1 MRKRRREGGRRT
13 GHHYIYYFRFYW
25 GGRKERRG
33 VALQLKGLRHQKSH
47 VHCPCPRGGAKL
59 PGSASP
65 GGRSRNA
72 GLQPRPAT
80 THRPTQEARNNQ
92 NENQTKKHTPKSR
105 APPLPSPKP
114 ELLMPATLPPKNK
127 PKLFCSFFFSFL
139 LLFFF
144 QKFWVFWSAG
154 CGSAGQPF
162 PPPLPPFWAPPI
174 AAASPL
180 ILSPRTAQPS
190 LCRALEDGRRT

>member
-1 MRKRRREGGRRT
+1 MGPQPAPAEATVGPPSRALANSSHTSPSCWDPPRNISQLLIPPQGSFMRKRRREGGRRT

-25 GGRKERRG
+25 GGREERRG

-65 GGRSRNA
+65 GGGSRNA

-80 THRPTQEARNNQ
+80 THRPTQGARNNQ

-105 APPLPSPKP
+105 APPPPQP
-114 ELLMPATLPPKNK
+114 QTRAAYPCNPPPKK
-127 PKLFCSFFFSFL
+127 
-139 LLFFF
+139 
-144 QKFWVFWSAG
+144 
-154 CGSAGQPF
+154 
-162 PPPLPPFWAPPI
+162 
-174 AAASPL
+174 
-180 ILSPRTAQPS
+180 
-190 LCRALEDGRRT
+190 